1 MIKDTVS
8 NASEEKFFFDQNVFD
23 EEDVNDAEIEEEEP
37 PPPVFSEEE
46 LEAAKKSAFQKG
58 HAQATLEEKNSR
70 EQHLATLLQTLTK
83 DMSTLFAQ
91 EQAREKLY
99 EDEVVALTHSIFQK
113 LFPVYA
119 AEHSF
124 DELKNALG
132 SVLQSH
138 AQKQEV
144 IVRVNPDF
152 SEGVEAFLQDLKQ
165 TDPHIRVSVQSDD
178 TLVGAACALSWKD
191 GGALHDNAAMAD
203 EILGILQDG
212 LAAQPSTGHDS
223 EETGQMNEAEPPEAI
238 SEPQTPETSSDNP
251 DLEEKPDE

>member
-23 EEDVNDAEIEEEEP
+23 EEDVNDAELEEEEP
-37 PPPVFSEEE
+37 PPPVFSEDE
-46 LEAAKKSAFQKG
+46 LEAAKNAAFQKG

-91 EQAREKLY
+91 EEAREKLY
-99 EDEVVALTHSIFQK
+99 EREVVALTSSIFEK

-119 AEHSF
+119 SAHSF
-124 DELKNALG
+124 DELKSALG

-138 AQKQEV
+138 GQKQDV
-144 IVRVNPDF
+144 IVRVNPDY
-152 SEGVEAFLQDLKQ
+152 SEGVETFLQTLKQ
-165 TDPHIRVSVQSDD
+165 SDPNIRFSVQSDE
-178 TLVGAACALSWKD
+178 TLQGTTCNLSWKD
-191 GGALHDNAAMAD
+191 GGALHDNEALAN

-212 LAAQPSTGHDS
+212 LAAQPSKGHDS
-223 EETGQMNEAEPPEAI
+223 EDTGQMGAAEPPETV

-251 DLEEKPDE
+251 ALEEKPDE